1 MSRKLS
7 ENLSRGGHTLIDH
20 HANVSIRVKA
30 RGTVGAEHLGV
41 CPKMSSS
48 KVVSTVDR
56 SFGTSIHAMPVRF
69 EISNAMSTAELEAAW
84 LDLERRASPHFF
96 LSWDWIGCWIAE
108 ASLRPAI
115 LIGRTDDRIV
125 LLGAMAPSTRRD
137 VLPIAI
143 HGLQLHAI
151 GDLQHDIITI
161 EYNGFLVDR
170 AWAGKVETDAIA
182 FLLDGVIVDG
192 HRRDELHLRNIP
204 DDLGPAVAACG
215 YYFSELQRK
224 PSWRIDLA
232 AVRAAGKRYLECL
245 SANTRQQI
253 RRSMRL
259 YERRGP
265 LTATLAG
272 GVPEALMFLD
282 GLKELHQ
289 RYWTSRGEPGA
300 FAYPY
305 FERFQKRLI
314 QTCLP
319 HGTVEIV
326 RISAGPDVIGYVYN
340 FLYRGHV
347 YAYQSGF
354 HYEDDP
360 KLKPGLVS
368 HCLCIEQHRDAGS
381 TTYDFMAGD
390 ARYKANLGEPGP
402 DMLYLL
408 AERPTWPLQIESML
422 HGMKRRLNAVRQG
435 FVRPDASARTNNRGN
450 REPLSE

>member
-1 MSRKLS
+1 
-7 ENLSRGGHTLIDH
+7 
-20 HANVSIRVKA
+20 
-30 RGTVGAEHLGV
+30 
-41 CPKMSSS
+41 
-48 KVVSTVDR
+48 
-56 SFGTSIHAMPVRF
+56 MPVRF
-69 EISNAMSTAELEAAW
+69 EISSAMSTAEVEAAW
-84 LDLERRASPHFF
+84 LDLESRASPHFF
-96 LSWDWIGCWIAE
+96 LSWDWVGCWIEE
-108 ASLRPAI
+108 ASLRPAV
-115 LIGRTDDRIV
+115 LIGRVEDRIV

-137 VLPIAI
+137 VLPIGI

-170 AWAGKVETDAIA
+170 DWAGKVEADAIA
-182 FLLDGVIVDG
+182 FLLGGVVVDG
-192 HRRDELHLRNIP
+192 QRRDELHLRNIP
-204 DDLGPAVAACG
+204 ADLELAVAACG
-215 YYFSELQRK
+215 YSFSELQRK

-232 AVRAAGKRYLECL
+232 AVRAGGKQYLECL

-265 LTATLAG
+265 LTAMPAG
-272 GVPEALMFLD
+272 SVPEALTFLG

-289 RYWTSRGEPGA
+289 RYWTARGEPGA

-314 QTCLP
+314 RTCLP
-319 HGTVEIV
+319 HGTAEIL

-354 HYEDDP
+354 HYEYDP

-368 HCLCIEQHRDAGS
+368 HCLCIDQHRDAGS
-381 TTYDFMAGD
+381 TVYDFMAGD
-390 ARYKANLGEPGP
+390 ARYKSSLGEPGP

-408 AERPTWPLQIESML
+408 AERPTWPLQLESIL

-435 FVRPDASARTNNRGN
+435 LVRPDASARMSSRGN
-450 REPLSE
+450 REPLRD